1 MRAAQMRL
9 LHWKL
14 GLKMRCKCSLG
25 LFVQSW
31 NCLKYLLVV
40 SLPTPFAAYSQAFS
54 MNAFRWRIRHKQRGV
69 LQTLSDHAP
78 DPKQKGRAE
87 CGGLGTRQVES
98 VTNRW
103 FRLLVASNSERGGRE
118 TYSSYWN
125 SYNSYFM
132 SFLCLSRQHPLGQ
145 VTVHSSGKNNLAFET
160 EKTWRR
166 SQVVC
171 DVRAL
176 LWKRK
181 TIKAQIVDSK

>member
-25 LFVQSW
+25 LHVQRW

-40 SLPTPFAAYSQAFS
+40 SLPTPSAAYSQAFS
-54 MNAFRWRIRHKQRGV
+54 VNAFRWRIRHKQRGD
-69 LQTLSDHAP
+69 LQTLSDRVP
-78 DPKQKGRAE
+78 DPKHKGRAE

-125 SYNSYFM
+125 YIPIIVTS
-132 SFLCLSRQHPLGQ
+132 CLSYAFLDNSPWVKSPSIQ
-145 VTVHSSGKNNLAFET
+145 V
-160 EKTWRR
+160 EKTTSHLKPKKHEDVVKWSVTWGHCCGNGRR
-166 SQVVC
+166 
-171 DVRAL
+171 
-176 LWKRK
+176 
-181 TIKAQIVDSK
+181 

>member
-40 SLPTPFAAYSQAFS
+40 SLPTPCAAYSQAFS
-54 MNAFRWRIRHKQRGV
+54 VGECISVTYRDKNK
-69 LQTLSDHAP
+69 QTLSECVP
-78 DPKQKGRAE
+78 DPKRKGRAE
-87 CGGLGTRQVES
+87 CGGLGTRRHKPVIGD
-98 VTNRW
+98 
-103 FRLLVASNSERGGRE
+103 RLLGASNSERRGRE

-125 SYNSYFM
+125 SYNSFFM
-132 SFLCLSRQHPLGQ
+132 SFLCLSRQQPLGQ

-171 DVRAL
+171 DMRAL

-181 TIKAQIVDSK
+181 TIKAQFVDSK

>member
-14 GLKMRCKCSLG
+14 GLKMGCKCSLG
-25 LFVQSW
+25 LYVQRW
-31 NCLKYLLVV
+31 NCLKYLLVL
-40 SLPTPFAAYSQAFS
+40 SLPSACAAYSQAFS
-54 MNAFRWRIRHKQRGV
+54 VNAFWWRIRDKQRGD
-69 LQTLSDHAP
+69 LQTLSECVP
-78 DPKQKGRAE
+78 DPKRKGRAE
-87 CGGLGTRQVES
+87 CGGLGTRRHKPVIGD
-98 VTNRW
+98 
-103 FRLLVASNSERGGRE
+103 RLLGASNSERRGRE

-125 SYNSYFM
+125 SYNSFFM
-132 SFLCLSRQHPLGQ
+132 SFLCLSRQQPLGQ

-160 EKTWRR
+160 DKTWRR